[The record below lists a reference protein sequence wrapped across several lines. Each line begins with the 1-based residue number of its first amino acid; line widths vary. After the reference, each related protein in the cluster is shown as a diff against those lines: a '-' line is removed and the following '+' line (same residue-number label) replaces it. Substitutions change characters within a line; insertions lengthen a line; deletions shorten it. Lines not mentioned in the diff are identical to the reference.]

1 MGAFILSNLEI
12 IVAITCAGCIPLFY
26 MAKMKSSSSN
36 SNDVTKFIIKNKK
49 INENINKQSKS
60 LL

>member
-1 MGAFILSNLEI
+1 MGTFILSNLEI
-12 IVAITCAGCIPLFY
+12 IVAITCASCIPLFY
-26 MAKMKSSSSN
+26 IAKTKSNLNN